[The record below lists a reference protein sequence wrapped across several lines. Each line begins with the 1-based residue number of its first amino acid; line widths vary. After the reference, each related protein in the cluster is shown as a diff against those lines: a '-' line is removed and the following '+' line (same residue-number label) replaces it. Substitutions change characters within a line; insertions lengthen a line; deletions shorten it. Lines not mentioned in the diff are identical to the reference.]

1 MGFVGTAIYDG
12 EYFDD
17 ECVDSGDLQEYRRI
31 AREDWG
37 HESEEEPEPLTE
49 WYRDGV
55 IAKGLTND

>member
-1 MGFVGTAIYDG
+1 MGFVGTAAYDG

-17 ECVDSGDLQEYRRI
+17 ECVDSSDLQEYRRI
-31 AREDWG
+31 ARDDWG
-37 HESEEEPEPLTE
+37 HEIEEEPEPLTE